1 MRPFIKGKFAN
12 VADLPDVPA
21 TANVGNEFNYYDGI
35 APATAIDK
43 SEGGLP
49 QDRGTLN
56 SGLQLLSKF
65 AVGIQNGEFTL
76 PTFDTRMTVAPMTG
90 YSTDSILY
98 YNDVANSCWFVLKS
112 TKDNNTD
119 DFTQNPSYI
128 GTSWTQIGIIPYT
141 LGALSNPAFQ
151 AGQIMF
157 GLWKSLP
164 SASYVWGDA
173 GRQQLN
179 NASVNYPHLVN
190 AITSGLIPY
199 DTIAAWD
206 AAYAAHPDNAVS
218 FWGYDPANNIIIVP
232 NIPRGYG
239 MTAAGSL
246 ANVGTVLQNAA
257 PNITGT
263 ISIGTNSIST
273 SGAFTNGGSVGAAEP
288 FEGNNRPSVVTM
300 SATNSSAAYG
310 RDSTTRVRNDQI
322 QMRVLF
328 YVGAEVSP
336 QEASQIAA
344 AGVLSDVAS
353 LNGLT
358 GQGGAT
364 PMSDYVI
371 ETATGLTGT
380 GYTDGWYRKYKS
392 GWVEQ
397 GGKSANFTNTSGSS
411 GDNKTITLPIT
422 MLDDTYSRTAVL
434 ATDVT
439 LGNGSVSGFSNR
451 AVVASTA
458 TTTTL
463 LIQQYNNNAASGTSC
478 YAEWVVEGMA
488 A

>member
-76 PTFDTRMTVAPMTG
+76 PTFDSRMATAPMTG
-90 YSTDSILY
+90 YSVDSILY
-98 YNDVANSCWFVLKS
+98 YNDVANSVWLVLKS

-128 GTSWTQIGIIPYT
+128 GTSWLQIGIIPYT
-141 LGALSNPAFQ
+141 LSVLAKPAFQ

-206 AAYAAHPDNAVS
+206 AAYSAHPDNAVS
-218 FWGYDPANNIIIVP
+218 FWGYDPVNNIIIVP

-257 PNITGT
+257 PNITGRVCDT
-263 ISIGTNSIST
+263 RHSGPT
-273 SGAFTNGGSVGAAEP
+273 GAFYNGGGS
-288 FEGNNRPSVVTM
+288 N
-300 SATNSSAAYG
+300 SASGTDGGGFNVYLDASRSNAAYG
-310 RDSTTRVRNDQI
+310 RDSTTRVRGDQI
-322 QMRVLF
+322 QMRVMF
-328 YVGAEVSP
+328 YVGAEISP
-336 QEASQIAA
+336 QEASQITA
-344 AGVLSDVAS
+344 AGVLSDVAA

-380 GYTDGWYRKYKS
+380 GYTNGWYRKYKS
-392 GWVEQ
+392 GWVKQ
-397 GGKSANFTNTSGSS
+397 GAMSLSNATTAGVTVNLPVVMMDANYGITTAIENASNNVAVPVTQIRARTTTTITLTTKYQSGSS
-411 GDNKTITLPIT
+411 SNQ
-422 MLDDTYSRTAVL
+422 MA
-434 ATDVT
+434 
-439 LGNGSVSGFSNR
+439 GSAHWAIEGW
-451 AVVASTA
+451 
-458 TTTTL
+458 
-463 LIQQYNNNAASGTSC
+463 AA
-478 YAEWVVEGMA
+478 
-488 A
+488 

>member
-12 VADLPDVPA
+12 TADLPDVPA

-49 QDRGTLN
+49 QDRTTLN
-56 SGLQLLSKF
+56 SAMQLLSKF

-76 PTFDTRMTVAPMTG
+76 QTFDTRMTVAPMTG
-90 YSTDSILY
+90 YSIDSILY
-98 YNDVANSCWFVLKS
+98 YNDVANSSWLILKS
-112 TKDNNTD
+112 ASDNNTD

-128 GTSWTQIGIIPYT
+128 GTSWLQIGIIPYT
-141 LGALSNPAFQ
+141 LSVLAKPAFQ

-179 NASVNYPHLVN
+179 NVSVNYPNLVS

-199 DTIAAWD
+199 DTVAAWD

-232 NIPRGYG
+232 NMPRGYG

-257 PNITGT
+257 PNILGTTYIGGTGDSPT
-263 ISIGTNSIST
+263 KIVTYTGSFTADS
-273 SGAFTNGGSVGAAEP
+273 SGNAANGGGSG
-288 FEGNNRPSVVTM
+288 TTT
-300 SATNSSAAYG
+300 ATRRLKLNASLSNAAYG
-310 RDSTTRVRNDQI
+310 RDSTTRVRGDQI

-336 QEASQIAA
+336 QEANQITA
-344 AGVLSDVAS
+344 AGVLADVAA

-397 GGKSANFTNTSGSS
+397 GGETLCDSS
-411 GDNKTITLPIT
+411 STGVTTTVTLPVSMINS
-422 MLDDTYSRTAVL
+422 TYSRMISNNSNNVGQRTQ
-434 ATDVT
+434 TI
-439 LGNGSVSGFSNR
+439 GS
-451 AVVASTA
+451 A
-458 TTTTL
+458 TTTTISIVAYQSTGTENRL
-463 LIQQYNNNAASGTSC
+463 LG
-478 YAEWVVEGMA
+478 WKVEGMA